1 MESASSACPSGSMP
15 SAWLTADSARCIPAG
30 TSLRDCSMFRHTRAT
45 TVVSQPP
52 RFSIWLASERLSRS
66 QVSWT
71 ASSASPARPSV
82 W

>member
-1 MESASSACPSGSMP
+1 
-15 SAWLTADSARCIPAG
+15 
-30 TSLRDCSMFRHTRAT
+30 MFRHTRAT

-71 ASSASPARPSV
+71 ASSASLARPSV